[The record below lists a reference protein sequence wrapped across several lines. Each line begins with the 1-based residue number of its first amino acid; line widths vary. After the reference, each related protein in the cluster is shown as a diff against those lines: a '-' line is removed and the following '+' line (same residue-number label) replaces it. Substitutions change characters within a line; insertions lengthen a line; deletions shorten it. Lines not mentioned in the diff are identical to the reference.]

1 MKRLATG
8 RYKEKWKLW
17 VSGVGGKGGWRRKRA
32 GAGRDA
38 SVFLRWR
45 APGVEG
51 RVLEEV

>member
-1 MKRLATG
+1 MARAAG
-8 RYKEKWKLW
+8 E
-17 VSGVGGKGGWRRKRA
+17 GGRA

-51 RVLEEV
+51 RVSEEV